1 MPAGLSEPAG
11 AAPSAVMG
19 APGTEAMAPAGA
31 LPVRVDSTSVTLGA
45 VTQVES
51 VASQPL
57 RSPLGTLVTKV
68 APVSALP
75 KLSGGPRLPAPQIV
89 TVKAPNTT
97 TIQLPASVQLPPVPA
112 ANPQASLLHCDSP
125 SSHWKEPHISRLEKL
140 GPHEDSSDTASE
152 CCSPWKKPTSPSHS
166 LLVTEITES
175 RSPVLDH
182 LEPMNNWI

>member
-45 VTQVES
+45 VTQVKS

-57 RSPLGTLVTKV
+57 RSPLGKLVTKV

-89 TVKAPNTT
+89 TVKGSGLLF
-97 TIQLPASVQLPPVPA
+97 ILVP
-112 ANPQASLLHCDSP
+112 
-125 SSHWKEPHISRLEKL
+125 I
-140 GPHEDSSDTASE
+140 TAEGHFS
-152 CCSPWKKPTSPSHS
+152 
-166 LLVTEITES
+166 
-175 RSPVLDH
+175 
-182 LEPMNNWI
+182 